1 MNKAELIEH
10 IATAAD
16 IPKVTAGKAL
26 DAVIAAITTT
36 LRNDDSVTLV
46 GFGTFSVAQRKA
58 RSGRD
63 PRTKEAIEIRASKL
77 PKFKPGKA
85 LKDAVN

>member
-1 MNKAELIEH
+1 MNKTELIEY
-10 IATAAD
+10 IAATAD

-26 DAVIAAITTT
+26 DAVIGAITAT
-36 LRNDDSVTLV
+36 LKKEGSVTLV

-63 PRTKEAIEIRASKL
+63 PRTKEAIEIKASKL

>member
-1 MNKAELIEH
+1 MNKTELIEH
-10 IATAAD
+10 IAATAD

-26 DAVIAAITTT
+26 DAVIGAITAT
-36 LRNDDSVTLV
+36 LKNADSVTLV

-63 PRTKEAIEIRASKL
+63 PRTKEAIEIKASKL

>member
-1 MNKAELIEH
+1 MNKTELIEH
-10 IATAAD
+10 IAATAD

-26 DAVIAAITTT
+26 DAMIGAITTT
-36 LRNDDSVTLV
+36 LKNDDSVTLV

-63 PRTKEAIEIRASKL
+63 PRTKEAIEIKASKL

>member
-1 MNKAELIEH
+1 MNKTELIEH
-10 IATAAD
+10 IAATAE
-16 IPKVTAGKAL
+16 IPKVTAAKAL
-26 DAVIAAITTT
+26 DAFIGAITTT
-36 LRNDDSVTLV
+36 LKNDDSVTLV

-63 PRTKEAIEIRASKL
+63 PRTKEAIEIKASKL